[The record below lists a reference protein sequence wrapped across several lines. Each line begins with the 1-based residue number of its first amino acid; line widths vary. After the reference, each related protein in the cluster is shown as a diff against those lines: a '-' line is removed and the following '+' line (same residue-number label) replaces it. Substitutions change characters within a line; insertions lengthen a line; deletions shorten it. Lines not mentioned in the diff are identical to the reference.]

1 MKFLLCMIIVLHQ
14 NHISNTTID
23 KDKSGRPLP
32 VCSKNQQTNKE
43 KPCRKL
49 TIWQNVSNR
58 G

>member
-1 MKFLLCMIIVLHQ
+1 MIIVLHQ